1 MGKISDYAKICK
13 DTHITDE
20 NLTDYFIVDT
30 IHHLETEFDA
40 REASRLSFNQT
51 ISL

>member
-1 MGKISDYAKICK
+1 MGEISDYAKICK

-30 IHHLETEFDA
+30 ITEFDA
-40 REASRLSFNQT
+40 RVYSKGNEIVICFQASK
-51 ISL
+51 